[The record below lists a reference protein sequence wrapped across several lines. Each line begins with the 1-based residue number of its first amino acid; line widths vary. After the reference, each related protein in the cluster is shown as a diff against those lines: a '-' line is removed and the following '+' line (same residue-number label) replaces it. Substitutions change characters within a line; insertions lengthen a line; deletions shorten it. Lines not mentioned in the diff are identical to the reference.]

1 MEVAIKTIHFTCIG
15 RGHGAPCFPATRET
29 WEMMRREKWLKEM
42 CERIEKGDDE
52 LKHRL
57 PVWTPHCA
65 EYNDNH
71 RSIADAVKPLNR
83 LMLDFD
89 EKGHTDEIVSTL
101 NIKHETLNSCGIKV
115 LLIEESVRRG
125 THVLVEY
132 PAGMSPEKI
141 QEIMK
146 KVTGFEPDKQVK
158 GPDRCI
164 YMVPEDHTKY
174 VNPKLFEA
182 TPTVMSS
189 VVPPTPSVMSSV
201 VPPTPS
207 VMSGIVPPTPVMSSG
222 VPPTPSVMSSGV
234 ETSPKGDHEISPRAS
249 LGRDDKEGMLEFKG
263 IPYSSIIAEW
273 WRRNGGEPAEGER
286 NVKLHK
292 LAVNLRAICDN
303 RNDLL
308 MQVMPRFGLTE
319 AELKSVIDSACK
331 EPPKGIS
338 KVMQQIIDALEMGID
353 PDEMDDAEAVAEQ
366 TGVKVNV
373 RSLPIGLK
381 ESLVG
386 VPVSMH
392 MPVLCGVMPICGAYA
407 DQVQVEYC
415 DGNTQRLG
423 LMSIIRGEQASN
435 KSVVKNAVD
444 IWKRQLDEEDAL
456 SRKREEEWKDRKK
469 ARKANEKAP
478 DDPHVLIRVVPVT
491 VSCSTLLKRFKN
503 SNGHTLFSFGEE
515 LDTLRKTNGAGS
527 WSSKY
532 DIYRLGFDHG
542 EWGQDYN
549 SDQAESGVVKV
560 AYNWTMLG
568 TNGALRKCFK
578 SDNIENGLSSRI
590 LVAEMPDASFSKMP
604 KFGKRSAEDEARI
617 QQAVSR
623 LRSYTGLVD
632 TPRLRRAIEQW
643 VEGKRVEAAKDID
656 HVKDIYRK
664 RAAVIGFRC
673 GVIFHLLS
681 GNLKES
687 KACID
692 FAVMM
697 AEYCL
702 DQQIKVFGEA
712 LRHEYINAQS
722 ECQRY
727 GANHSIFDQLAPSF
741 SRDDLRALKHDC
753 GESGIRNIIMRW
765 KRDGWIE
772 PVDKHHWQKTSQC
785 PTATSSH

>member
-1 MEVAIKTIHFTCIG
+1 MTQDAVISTMKFTCIG
-15 RGHGAPCFPATRET
+15 KGHGAPCLPATKED
-29 WEMMRREKWLKEM
+29 WEKLRQESWLAQM

-65 EYNDNH
+65 EFKDNH
-71 RSIADAVKPLNR
+71 RAIADAVKPLNR

-89 EKGHTDEIVSTL
+89 EKGHTDEIMSTL
-101 NIKHETLNSCGIKV
+101 KIKHETLKSCGIEV

-125 THVLVEY
+125 THVLVEL
-132 PAGMSPEKI
+132 PDGMTPETA
-141 QEIMK
+141 QELMQEA
-146 KVTGFEPDKQVK
+146 TGFTPDAAVK
-158 GPDRCI
+158 DVSRCI

-174 VNPKLFEA
+174 VSDRLFLA
-182 TPTVMSS
+182 TDYRTERTESSPENCNLGTV
-189 VVPPTPSVMSSV
+189 PSM
-201 VPPTPS
+201 
-207 VMSGIVPPTPVMSSG
+207 M
-222 VPPTPSVMSSGV
+222 
-234 ETSPKGDHEISPRAS
+234 
-249 LGRDDKEGMLEFKG
+249 FKG
-263 IPYSSIIAEW
+263 IPYTSIISEW

-303 RNDLL
+303 KKEVL
-308 MQVMPRFGLTE
+308 MQVMPRFGLSDV
-319 AELKSVIDSACK
+319 ELKSVIDSACK
-331 EPPKGIS
+331 EEPKGIS
-338 KVMQQIIDALEMGID
+338 KVMQQIVDALELGISS
-353 PDEMDDAEAVAEQ
+353 DEIEDAEAVAAE
-366 TGVKVNV
+366 TGIKVNV
-373 RSLPIGLK
+373 KALPIGLK

-392 MPVLCGVMPICGAYA
+392 MPVLCGIMPICAAYA
-407 DQVQVEYC
+407 DQVEVEYC
-415 DGNTQRLG
+415 DGNTHHLG

-444 IWKRQLDEEDAL
+444 IWKRQFDEEDAL
-456 SRKREEEWKDRKK
+456 ARKREEEWKERKK
-469 ARKANEKAP
+469 GRKANEKAP
-478 DDPHVLIRVVPVT
+478 EDPHVLIRLVPVT

-503 SNGHTLFSFGEE
+503 ATGHTLYSFGEE

-532 DIYRLGFDHG
+532 DIYRLSFDRG

-549 SDQAESGVVKV
+549 SDSAESGVVNV

-578 SDNIENGLSSRI
+578 ADNIENGLSSRI

-617 QQAVSR
+617 QEAVTR
-623 LRSYTGLVD
+623 LRSFTGLID
-632 TPRLRRAIEQW
+632 TPRLRKAIEAW
-643 VEGKRVEAAKDID
+643 VEEKRVEAAKDID
-656 HVKDIYRK
+656 HVKDTYRK

-681 GNLKES
+681 GKDKES
-687 KACID
+687 KSCLD
-692 FAVMM
+692 FALMM

-702 DQQIKVFGEA
+702 KQQIKVFGEA
-712 LRHEYINAQS
+712 LRHEYVNAQD

-727 GANHSIFDQLAPSF
+727 GVNHSIFDQLAPAF
-741 SRDDLRALKHDC
+741 SREELKALKSDC
-753 GESGIRNIIMRW
+753 TDSGIRSIIMRW

-772 PVDKHHWQKTSQC
+772 PIDRHHWQKTSLC
-785 PTATSSH
+785 PIVPTSH